1 MPERANAPSPQL
13 FFDTASGYQR
23 TAVLRAALEFD
34 LFTAI
39 GEGRA
44 AADELAKRCGTS
56 VKGMRVLCDYLTV
69 LGFLTKQAGRYAL
82 TPDTATF
89 LNRRSPAYLGG
100 TLEFLHTETLRNAYN
115 DLVGVVRKGGTVQS
129 HGGLTDQEHPDW
141 VRFAR
146 AMAPMMAI
154 QTQLVPGLIGR
165 PADARLKVLD
175 IAAGHGMFGIQVAKR
190 FPNAEIVALDWP
202 KVLQVAVQNAQQAGL
217 SERYR
222 TIAGNAFDVGLGGH
236 YDVVLLPNFL
246 HHFGAEACV
255 GFLRRVCDALQP
267 DGMAI
272 TVEFVPD
279 EDRVSPPFPAN
290 FAMAMLVLT
299 PDGDAYT
306 FPELQAMLTRA
317 GFSRSTLH
325 RLEPSMQSAIVSHR

>member
-1 MPERANAPSPQL
+1 MPETANAPSPQL

-39 GEGRA
+39 AEGRA
-44 AADELAKRCGTS
+44 AADELAAHCGAS
-56 VKGMRVLCDYLTV
+56 LKGMRVLCDYLTV

-82 TPDTATF
+82 TPDSATF
-89 LNRRSPAYLGG
+89 LNRRSPAYMGG
-100 TLEFLHTETLRNAYN
+100 TLEFLHTETLRNAYT
-115 DLVGVVRKGGTVQS
+115 DVAAAVRRGGTAQS
-129 HGGLTDQEHPDW
+129 HGGLTDTEHAEW

-154 QTQLVPGLIGR
+154 QTQLVPRLIDR

-175 IAAGHGMFGIQVAKR
+175 IAAGHGMYGIQVAKR
-190 FPNAEIVALDWP
+190 FANAEIVGLDWS

-222 TIAGNAFDVGLGGH
+222 TIAGNAFEVGLGGR
-236 YDVVLLPNFL
+236 YDVVLIPNFL

-255 GFLRRVCDALQP
+255 GFLRKVYDALEP

-290 FAMAMLVLT
+290 FAMAMLVLS

-306 FPELQAMLTRA
+306 FSELQAMLARA

-325 RLEPSMQSAIVSHR
+325 PLEPSAQSAIVSHK